1 MSLLLW
7 DESEYLI
14 CKIETIRQQMVQA
27 AEKKSL
33 DDETVVKLSQ
43 ELDIYLVKYQKSK
56 HSKNKKSIYIGMLSG
71 AKKSD
76 IFNSPYK

>member
-33 DDETVVKLSQ
+33 IDETVVKLSQ

-56 HSKNKKSIYIGMLSG
+56 LSKKQKIYI
-71 AKKSD
+71 KEC
-76 IFNSPYK
+76 

>member
-1 MSLLLW
+1 
-7 DESEYLI
+7 
-14 CKIETIRQQMVQA
+14 MVQA

-56 HSKNKKSIYIGMLSG
+56 HSKNKKSI
-71 AKKSD
+71 
-76 IFNSPYK
+76 

>member
-1 MSLLLW
+1 MIVSLLLW

-33 DDETVVKLSQ
+33 IDETVVKLSQ

-56 HSKNKKSIYIGMLSG
+56 LSKKQKIYI
-71 AKKSD
+71 KEC
-76 IFNSPYK
+76 

>member
-1 MSLLLW
+1 MSLLFW

-14 CKIETIRQQMVQA
+14 SKIETIRKQMVKA

-33 DDETVVKLSQ
+33 IDENVVKLSQ

-56 HSKNKKSIYIGMLSG
+56 LSKNKKSV
-71 AKKSD
+71 
-76 IFNSPYK
+76 

>member
-14 CKIETIRQQMVQA
+14 CKIETIRQQMVKA

-33 DDETVVKLSQ
+33 IDETVVKLSQ

-56 HSKNKKSIYIGMLSG
+56 LSKKQKIYI
-71 AKKSD
+71 KEC
-76 IFNSPYK
+76 

>member
-1 MSLLLW
+1 MSLLFW

-33 DDETVVKLSQ
+33 VDETVVKLSQ

-56 HSKNKKSIYIGMLSG
+56 LSKNKKSI
-71 AKKSD
+71 
-76 IFNSPYK
+76 